1 MSEVSERGVG
11 SSAPVEDAAWF
22 ILQPSLT
29 VGDSPILGRSTWTTE
44 NARLLPALVTGENSD
59 LGDRGFLDKLE
70 DQLRG
75 QSDDLI
81 AFTAELLYVH
91 ALPLVNIR
99 VETKIDRIER
109 VLSWSPSALGLPEAM
124 RSGLELGG
132 VFSGGT
138 GFNMLIWQQM
148 LWLCRFVE
156 TWQSADEAT
165 RHEALSDPW
174 AFGAL
179 AATTPEDQPAIR
191 ASLCYMVWP
200 GYFEA
205 IVNLRDR
212 KRIRDTFA
220 HEIGGATGATEEA
233 VDRDLLA
240 IRDRVDASAG
250 GRVDWYDQPFR
261 KEWSPKSARPT
272 AGRRA
277 WLVRS
282 KQGGPALTRAWLDD
296 GFISLPASNL
306 NLEIDS
312 ANAEAVRESI
322 ESGYAHLTYAQRL
335 TMIREY
341 SDFVL
346 RMDVDDVVVGLLNE
360 SLIVGT
366 VIDSPELVEEGNSRL
381 RRRVAWSSSSP
392 ARGDLPEPLPGLL
405 DGQGVVVDFTSALPV
420 LDQFL
425 VDAVEPV
432 PRDKED
438 PVIMPPAVAA
448 VPVLPSA
455 TDGLAASLY
464 MPRSALQE
472 ILDLLQRRQQAI
484 FYGPPGTGKTFLAQ
498 ALGRHMVGT
507 DTSRVRIVQFHP
519 SYAYEDFFEGL
530 RPEATAGGVTFGL
543 RPGPLRLIADEAALA
558 ENAAYPYVLIID
570 EMNRGNL
577 AKVFGE
583 LYYLLEYRNEGIRLQ
598 YSGNEEEF
606 RLPKNLFIIGTM
618 NTVDRS
624 ISLVDAAIRRR
635 FPFVEL
641 HPNVEPVRNVLES
654 YLRANHKDVLRA
666 RLLHALNAR
675 IDERDL
681 QIGPSYLMKSDAA
694 TRAGLEMIWK
704 YDILPLL
711 EDHYYGQRSPETIRE
726 HFGLDVLLSE
736 IAADGGGIGPVDISG
751 AWDVVADETDPVVRE
766 ASESSG
772 V

>member
-1 MSEVSERGVG
+1 MTELTMRGIG
-11 SSAPVEDAAWF
+11 PSATVEDAAWF
-22 ILQPSLT
+22 LLQPSLT
-29 VGDSPILGRSTWTTE
+29 VGDSPILGRPTWTVE
-44 NARLLPALVTGENSD
+44 NARLLPALVTGENAD
-59 LGDRGFLDKLE
+59 MGDRGFLDKLK
-70 DQLRG
+70 DQLQG

-99 VETKIDRIER
+99 AETKIDRVER
-109 VLSWSPSALGLPEAM
+109 VLSWSPSGRRLPDAM

-156 TWQSADEAT
+156 TWQTADEGT
-165 RHEALSDPW
+165 REAALADPW

-179 AATTPEDQPAIR
+179 AASTPEDQPAIR

-205 IVNLRDR
+205 VVNLRDR

-220 HEIGGATGATEEA
+220 HEISGATGSTEEA

-240 IRDRVDASAG
+240 IRERIDAKTGDRI
-250 GRVDWYDQPFR
+250 DWYDEPFR
-261 KEWSPKSARPT
+261 KEWSPRSSRST
-272 AGRRA
+272 AGTRA

-282 KQGGPALTRAWLDD
+282 KQGGAALTQAWLEE

-306 NLEIDS
+306 NLDIDS
-312 ANAEAVRESI
+312 ATAEDVRQSV

-341 SDFVL
+341 TDFVL
-346 RMDVDDVVVGLLNE
+346 RMHVDDVVVGMLDD

-366 VIDSPELVEEGNSRL
+366 IIDSPELVEKGNSRL
-381 RRRVAWSSSSP
+381 RRGVAWSSSRLS
-392 ARGDLPEPLPGLL
+392 RGELPEPLPGLL
-405 DGQGVVVDFTSALPV
+405 DGQGVVVDFTSALGV
-420 LDQFL
+420 LEKFL
-425 VDAVEPV
+425 VDAIEP
-432 PRDKED
+432 DTSDED
-438 PVIMPPAVAA
+438 DLVAIPPAVAS
-448 VPVLPSA
+448 VPDLPPA
-455 TDGLAASLY
+455 TDTLAASLY
-464 MPRSALQE
+464 IPRDDLQE
-472 ILDLLQRRQQAI
+472 ILDLLQRRQQAV
-484 FYGPPGTGKTFLAQ
+484 FYGPPGTGKTFIAQ

-530 RPEATAGGVTFGL
+530 RPEATDTGVTFGL
-543 RPGPLRLIADEAALA
+543 RPGPLRVIADEAALA

-583 LYYLLEYRNEGIRLQ
+583 LYYLLEYRNDGIRLQ

-641 HPNVEPVRNVLES
+641 HPSVEPIRSVLDK
-654 YLRANHKDVLRA
+654 YLSAQHQDPLRA
-666 RLLHALNAR
+666 RLLETLNAR

-681 QIGPSYLMKSDAA
+681 QIGPSYLMKSEAA
-694 TRAGLEMIWK
+694 TRSGLDMIWK

-711 EDHYYGQRSPETIRE
+711 EDHYYGQRSPESIRE
-726 HFGLDVLLSE
+726 FFGLDALLSE
-736 IAADGGGIGPVDISG
+736 IGTAESGIGP
-751 AWDVVADETDPVVRE
+751 ADVSAPGHIVADLAGLAVTD
-766 ASESSG
+766 ASESAE

>member
-1 MSEVSERGVG
+1 MSELIERGVG
-11 SSAPVEDAAWF
+11 SSPPVEDAAWF

-29 VGDSPILGRSTWTTE
+29 GGDSPILGRPTWTIE
-44 NARLLPALVTGENSD
+44 NSRLLPALVTGENSD
-59 LGDRGFLDKLE
+59 MGDRGFLDKLE

-81 AFTAELLYVH
+81 AFTAELLYLH
-91 ALPLVNIR
+91 ALPLANIKST
-99 VETKIDRIER
+99 TKIDRIER
-109 VLSWSPSALGLPEAM
+109 VLSWSPSALRLPEAM
-124 RSGLELGG
+124 RDGLEFGG

-156 TWQSADEAT
+156 TWQSADETT
-165 RHEALSDPW
+165 RQTALSDPW
-174 AFGAL
+174 AFSTL
-179 AATTPEDQPAIR
+179 AATTAENQPAIR

-220 HEIGGATGATEEA
+220 FEIGGATGSTEEA

-240 IRDRVDASAG
+240 IRHRVDASVG

-261 KEWSPKSARPT
+261 KEWSPTSARAT

-282 KQGGPALTRAWLDD
+282 KQGGPALTKAWLDD
-296 GFISLPASNL
+296 GFISLPATNL
-306 NLEIDS
+306 TLDVDS
-312 ANAEAVRESI
+312 ADTDAVRQSI
-322 ESGYAHLTYAQRL
+322 ESGYSHLTYAQRL

-341 SDFVL
+341 SDFIL
-346 RMDVDDVVVGLLNE
+346 RVDVDDVVVGLLDE

-381 RRRVAWSSSSP
+381 RRRVAWSSSRP
-392 ARGDLPEPLPGLL
+392 ARRDLPEPLPGLL
-405 DGQGVVVDFTSALPV
+405 DGQGVVVDFTSALAV

-425 VDAVEPV
+425 VDATVPDPSEEPV
-432 PRDKED
+432 A
-438 PVIMPPAVAA
+438 IPPAVAS
-448 VPVLPSA
+448 VPDLPSA
-455 TDGLAASLY
+455 TDGLAAALY

-484 FYGPPGTGKTFLAQ
+484 FYGPPGTGKTFIAQ

-635 FPFVEL
+635 FSFVEL
-641 HPNVEPVRNVLES
+641 HPSVEPVRSVLES

-666 RLLHALNAR
+666 RLLNALNAR

-726 HFGLDVLLSE
+726 HFGLDALLSE
-736 IAADGGGIGPVDISG
+736 IAAAGGGIGPVDLSDS
-751 AWDVVADETDPVVRE
+751 WDVVADETDLVVRE
-766 ASESSG
+766 EPESAG